1 MNPDLFEMGKKPLLS
16 VIIPV
21 FNEKKSVLK
30 IIGKVQELNISK
42 EIIVVDDFS
51 NDGTRKVLEEL
62 HGEEGMKFVFL
73 NKNHGK
79 GFAIRKGLEKI
90 SGEIVIIQDGDLE
103 YDPGD
108 YYKLVELIVR
118 GKYGVV
124 YGNRFESGRVEGIS
138 NLFYYGNKFLTF
150 LTNLLFRVKLS
161 DMETCYKVFKSEV
174 IKGLCLRENR
184 FAFEPEVTA
193 KVLKKGYKILEVPIN
208 YFPRSDKEG
217 KKIKLRDGFRAVW
230 VLGRERFFD

>member
-1 MNPDLFEMGKKPLLS
+1 MEKPLLS

-21 FNEKKSVLK
+21 FNERDSVLR
-30 IIGKVQELNISK
+30 IIDRVREVDISK

-51 NDGTRKVLEEL
+51 DDGTRKVLEEL

-73 NKNHGK
+73 NKNYGK
-79 GFAIRKGLEKI
+79 GFAIRKGLEKVK
-90 SGEIVIIQDGDLE
+90 GEIVIIQDGDLE

-108 YYKLVELIVR
+108 YYGLVELIVS
-118 GKYGVV
+118 GKYEVV

-138 NLFYYGNKFLTF
+138 SLFYYGNRFLTF
-150 LTNLLFRVKLS
+150 LTNLLFRVKLR

-184 FAFEPEVTA
+184 FGFEPEVTA
-193 KVLKKGYKILEVPIN
+193 KVLKRGYKILEVPIN

-217 KKIKLRDGFRAVW
+217 KKIKLKDGFRAVW
-230 VLGRERFFD
+230 VLVRERFFD